1 MLAGKR
7 GGTRVNGASVKEERS
22 RMSLGRLGDEMASAP
37 NEPKLP
43 YSGRIPSVPEQ
54 SPLTTQQALFADL
67 VASGMS
73 YVEAAETAGF
83 GREYGRH
90 LSRDPFVRQRI
101 DDQIGDPNKAR
112 TIADYTLAVIRTRD
126 AVGNDAPG
134 TENWRANME
143 FHLKA
148 LDKLAR
154 VCGWIVE
161 RKQVAKVSASMRLKR
176 DELDAIQ
183 ADLERL
189 APGATGM
196 LERLGRAPRSDELRA
211 IAAGEVIDETTG
223 AKE

>member
-1 MLAGKR
+1 M
-7 GGTRVNGASVKEERS
+7 GT
-22 RMSLGRLGDEMASAP
+22 AP
-37 NEPKLP
+37 NEPRLP
-43 YSGRIPSVPEQ
+43 CPGRIPSVPEQ
-54 SPLTTQQALFADL
+54 SPLTTHQALFADL

-73 YVEAAETAGF
+73 YVEAAETVGF
-83 GREYGRH
+83 AREYGRH

-143 FHLKA
+143 LHLKA

-176 DELDAIQ
+176 DDLDAIQ
-183 ADLERL
+183 TDLERL
-189 APGATGM
+189 APGAAGR
-196 LERLGRAPRSDELRA
+196 LAWLGRTRTGRTWRA
-211 IAAGEVIDETTG
+211 
-223 AKE
+223 